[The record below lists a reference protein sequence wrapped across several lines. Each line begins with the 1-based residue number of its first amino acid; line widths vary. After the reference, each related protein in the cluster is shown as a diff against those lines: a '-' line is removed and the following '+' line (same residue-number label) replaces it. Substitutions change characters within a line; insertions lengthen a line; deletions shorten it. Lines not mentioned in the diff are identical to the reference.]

1 MAGRRGAKD
10 GRRGLPRGPQAL
22 PREEVAA
29 HQRERLFEA
38 LLLLVN
44 ERGFARVT
52 ISELVRSAGISRR
65 SFYEHFENKEQCLLA
80 AFDDSIELLARRIAE
95 SFDPGEGWS
104 GQIEGIV
111 RALFDATAERPQA
124 ARLVCVEVSAAGSEG
139 VKRWAQGAARLEGVL
154 GAMFEQA
161 PGPGTIPEPV
171 AKAVVGALRKIL
183 YARVLS
189 AKPGR
194 GLRTELNRALPGLV
208 GWIAGYYPTPPGVL
222 QRPRRR
228 RVALPAHG
236 RVGGRAP
243 GSLVS
248 LSGAGARALPRGLPG
263 GEHNLPRGFVEHNQ
277 RERIFDAI
285 ANLTA
290 ARGYPAVGLEDIAAE
305 AAISLRTFY
314 GHFESKEEAFI
325 ATYELGHAR
334 AVAVCVEAF
343 ASQPSWP
350 EGVHAGVRTLLEF
363 LAAEPAY
370 AHIAC
375 MDAATAFPE
384 LTERVQRANAAY
396 AELLEFGIAQ
406 AAGPVPAAT
415 TASASA
421 PPRGRAATRAPRA
434 IKPSRIVGEAIVG
447 GVFELLLDYIARGL
461 TERLPELTDHATY
474 IALTPLI
481 GSGAAAELIASP
493 GRARGRVTG
502 PP

>member
-1 MAGRRGAKD
+1 MRWRPEGDAKD
-10 GRRGLPRGPQAL
+10 GHRGLPRGPQAL

-44 ERGFARVT
+44 ERGFAGVT
-52 ISELVRSAGISRR
+52 ISKLVRSAGISRR

-80 AFDDSIELLARRIAE
+80 AFDDSVELLTRRIAE
-95 SFDPGEGWS
+95 GFDPGEGWN

-124 ARLVCVEVSAAGSEG
+124 ARLVCVEVSAAGPLG
-139 VKRWAQGAARLEGVL
+139 VERWAQGAARLEGVL
-154 GAMFEQA
+154 EAMFEQA

-208 GWIAGYYPTPPGVL
+208 GWIAGYYPTPPGVPH
-222 QRPRRR
+222 RPRRR
-228 RVALPAHG
+228 RLSLPAH
-236 RVGGRAP
+236 GRAP

-263 GEHNLPRGFVEHNQ
+263 GEHNLPRSFVEHNQ

-343 ASQPSWP
+343 AAQPSWP

-370 AHIAC
+370 AHMAC
-375 MDAATAFPE
+375 MDVATAFPE

-396 AELLEFGIAQ
+396 AESARVRDRTGRRARARSRPRQKTLTHRGRGDRGRRLR
-406 AAGPVPAAT
+406 AAPRLHRARPHR
-415 TASASA
+415 A
-421 PPRGRAATRAPRA
+421 PPRARRSRHLHRPHAADRGHRGGGADRSPRSRPRA
-434 IKPSRIVGEAIVG
+434 RHRP
-447 GVFELLLDYIARGL
+447 FIAQ
-461 TERLPELTDHATY
+461 HAKD
-474 IALTPLI
+474 
-481 GSGAAAELIASP
+481 
-493 GRARGRVTG
+493 
-502 PP
+502 

>member
-1 MAGRRGAKD
+1 VAGRRGAKD

-29 HQRERLFEA
+29 HQRKRLFEA
-38 LLLLVN
+38 LLALVN
-44 ERGFARVT
+44 ERGFAGVT

-95 SFDPGEGWS
+95 GFDPGEGWN
-104 GQIEGIV
+104 GQIEGIL

-124 ARLVCVEVSAAGSEG
+124 ARLVCVEVSAAGPEG
-139 VKRWAQGAARLEGVL
+139 VERWAQGAARLEGVL
-154 GAMFEQA
+154 EVMFEQA

-208 GWIAGYYPTPPGVL
+208 GWIAGYYPSPPGVPH
-222 QRPRRR
+222 RPRRR
-228 RVALPAHG
+228 KVARSTH
-236 RVGGRAP
+236 GRAP

-248 LSGAGARALPRGLPG
+248 VSGAGARALPRGLPG

-314 GHFESKEEAFI
+314 SHFESKEEAFI

-343 ASQPSWP
+343 AAQPTWP
-350 EGVHAGVRTLLEF
+350 EGVHVGVRALLEF
-363 LAAEPAY
+363 LAAEPSY
-370 AHIAC
+370 AHMAC

-406 AAGPVPAAT
+406 AAGAASGPT
-415 TASASA
+415 G
-421 PPRGRAATRAPRA
+421 GRAATRASKDV
-434 IKPSRIVGEAIVG
+434 KPSRIVGEAIVG

-461 TERLPELTDHATY
+461 TARLPELADHATY

-481 GSGAAAELIASP
+481 GSAAAAELIAP
-493 GRARGRVTG
+493 PRARS
-502 PP
+502 